1 MDIITQKFNEWTA
14 GKGPKEARI
23 SVFEHTRDIPY
34 AIIAAMR
41 DPKVG
46 PAALIERNHGSCNPK
61 HVLLGELFTRLGYK
75 VKYANYAFNW
85 DDPAVKYP
93 PELRA
98 LTKKIPSGN
107 HLACK
112 VLIDGRWVL
121 VDATWD
127 PPLKK
132 AGFPVNEGWDGVSDT
147 KNAVTPISGVPSQR
161 GEVLHDTIEERV
173 QYDTG
178 LRARYTEEQKAAY
191 LEFVEKLNAWLETLR
206 RNK

>member
-1 MDIITQKFNEWTA
+1 MITQKFNGWTE

-23 SVFEHTRDIPY
+23 SVYEHIRDIPY

-41 DPKVG
+41 DPKAG
-46 PAALIERNHGSCNPK
+46 PAALIETNHGSCNPK
-61 HVLLGELFTRLGYK
+61 HVLLGELFTRLGLK

-98 LTKKIPSGN
+98 LTKKLPHGN
-107 HLACK
+107 HLAVK
-112 VLIDGRWVL
+112 TFIEGKWVL

-132 AGFPVNEGWDGVSDT
+132 SGFPVNESWDGVSDT
-147 KNAVTPISGVPSQR
+147 KNAVIPIS
-161 GEVLHDTIEERV
+161 EVLHDTIEERV
-173 QYDTG
+173 KYDVG
-178 LRARYTEEQKAAY
+178 LRGRYTEEQTAVY
-191 LEFVEKLNAWLETLR
+191 TGFVEKLNAWLETLR
-206 RNK
+206 RGK